1 MCLAHFFGLKIC
13 CLETNEIAIDLQ
25 GRMFRA
31 GDLIRSILLMCG
43 GNFNEFY
50 CRAQKMAIADVL
62 YLFEQW
68 LELQEKLHPKKG
80 K

>member
-1 MCLAHFFGLKIC
+1 
-13 CLETNEIAIDLQ
+13 
-25 GRMFRA
+25 MFRA